1 MKLFLDSLFYLGAAL
16 SLMLL
21 FWGGWLVLRESL
33 AGTVF
38 PAYKELSADPA
49 ATDRTKEPAPSLVRR
64 VRETKRAA

>member
-21 FWGGWLVLRESL
+21 SWGGWLVLRESL

-38 PAYKELSADPA
+38 PAHKEPAADPA
-49 ATDRTKEPAPSLVRR
+49 ATDRAKKPAPSLVRR